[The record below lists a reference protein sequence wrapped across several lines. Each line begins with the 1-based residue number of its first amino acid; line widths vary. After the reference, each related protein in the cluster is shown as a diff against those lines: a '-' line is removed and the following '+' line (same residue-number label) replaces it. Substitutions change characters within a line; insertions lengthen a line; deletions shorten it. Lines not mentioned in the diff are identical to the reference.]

1 MSLNCYPV
9 PACLAWRG
17 AAWVLALTAPFNWEL
32 LTSPRLANVNN
43 DVRGPGPALVSRL
56 VGGQVSM
63 HTPPQGQGLLWQ
75 KWLQPFMKEPES
87 STSWPSLRPEYE
99 WSLIR
104 DSEEEAR
111 HLPGDS
117 AQPVPAF
124 SCHPQSDTNVQI
136 PLGMCYKPSSVPGTL
151 PELTQLILLRTLSSS
166 VQFSRSVMSD
176 SLRTHEPQHARPPCP
191 SSNVGV

>member
-1 MSLNCYPV
+1 
-9 PACLAWRG
+9 
-17 AAWVLALTAPFNWEL
+17 
-32 LTSPRLANVNN
+32 
-43 DVRGPGPALVSRL
+43 
-56 VGGQVSM
+56 M

-117 AQPVPAF
+117 ARPVPAF
-124 SCHPQSDTNVQI
+124 SCHPQSDTNVQTEADTHWACAVS
-136 PLGMCYKPSSVPGTL
+136 PA
-151 PELTQLILLRTLSSS
+151 LLQALY
-166 VQFSRSVMSD
+166 
-176 SLRTHEPQHARPPCP
+176 L
-191 SSNVGV
+191 N